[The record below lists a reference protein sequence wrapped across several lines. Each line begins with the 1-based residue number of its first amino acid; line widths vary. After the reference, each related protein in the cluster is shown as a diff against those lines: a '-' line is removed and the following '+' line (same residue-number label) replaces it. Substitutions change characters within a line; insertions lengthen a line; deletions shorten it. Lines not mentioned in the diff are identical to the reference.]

1 MSVSEKI
8 KSARIQEEFRV
19 CPVCGHDMG
28 FNTSIIQAS
37 GKPARVILIC
47 PECGARFD
55 LGWEIDLAQ
64 S

>member
-8 KSARIQEEFRV
+8 KTVQVQDEFRV
-19 CPVCGHDMG
+19 CPVCGQDMG
-28 FNTSIIQAS
+28 FNTSIVRNS
-37 GKPARVILIC
+37 ETPVRVILIC

-55 LGWEIDLAQ
+55 IGWELSLIQ

>member
-8 KSARIQEEFRV
+8 KTIQFQDEFRV

-28 FNTSIIQAS
+28 FNTSIIQES
-37 GKPARVILIC
+37 GKSARVILIC

-55 LGWEIDLAQ
+55 LGWEISFSQ